1 MRKLYLYMKAEYLD
15 SVLEK
20 DEIKVILPKD
30 CNDPFELTPKGE
42 TPAAEFYRQ
51 DVGMICFSEDYR
63 STLMWAHYAD
73 RGRGVCLEFEFPES
87 QQHLQVAYEEEGE
100 GVPDEKNRTSDV
112 CVINVPHPEQYTALL
127 FADGEVCYLPLL
139 MKVKYSPYRAHPA
152 KQIVTYTYNSESQ
165 VEDARY
171 SRLFATKGQEW
182 AYEKEWR
189 LFVSLDGC
197 TIYRDGHYFVKGLI
211 PFLSCIY
218 LGVNCPLPRRKI
230 EQKLRSVSIRPRTHC
245 KRMQQHESLF
255 AFGGE
260 AKPDAKDRWTIPLNF
275 TQAEWNTIIETIR
288 KRSGDQLSHEDYV
301 QLLRHDILNTLYPTQ
316 N

>member
-15 SVLEK
+15 SVLEN

-30 CNDPFELTPKGE
+30 CNDPFELTPKGKQS
-42 TPAAEFYRQ
+42 AAEFYRQ

-87 QQHLQVAYEEEGE
+87 QQYLQVAYEEDGE
-100 GVPDEKNRTSDV
+100 EVTDEKNEPTDV
-112 CVINVPHPEQYTALL
+112 CVIDVPFAEQYTALT
-127 FADGEVCYLPLL
+127 FADGNVCYLPLL
-139 MKVKYSPYRAHPA
+139 MKVKYCPYRAHPA
-152 KQIVTYTYNSESQ
+152 KQIVTYTYNSEAQ

-171 SRLFATKGQEW
+171 SRLFTTKGQEW

-197 TIYRDGHYFVKGLI
+197 TVYRDGLYFVKGLV
-211 PFLSCIY
+211 PYLSGIY
-218 LGVNCPLPRRKI
+218 LGVHFAEPLNKIKQQLRRVSS
-230 EQKLRSVSIRPRTHC
+230 RPSIRC
-245 KRMQQHESLF
+245 ARMQPHDALF
-255 AFGGE
+255 AFGG
-260 AKPDAKDRWTIPLNF
+260 DAAPSAETRWSIPLSF
-275 TQAEWNTIIETIR
+275 SQAEWNTIIETIS
-288 KRSGDQLSHEDYV
+288 KNSGNKLSHKVYV
-301 QLLRHDILNTLYPTQ
+301 QQLKNDILNTLYPDK

>member
-63 STLMWAHYAD
+63 SILMWAHYAD

-100 GVPDEKNRTSDV
+100 GVTDEKNEPADV
-112 CVINVPHPEQYTALL
+112 CVIDVPHAEQYTALA
-127 FADGEVCYLPLL
+127 FTEGHVRYLPLL

-152 KQIVTYTYNSESQ
+152 KHTVTYTYNSEAQ

-171 SRLFATKGQEW
+171 SRLFTTKGQEW

-197 TIYRDGHYFVKGLI
+197 TVHHDGRYYVKGLA
-211 PFLSCIY
+211 PYLSGIY

-230 EQKLRSVSIRPRTHC
+230 EQQLRSVSIRPCTHC
-245 KRMQQHESLF
+245 KRMQPHESLF
-255 AFGGE
+255 AFGG
-260 AKPDAKDRWTIPLNF
+260 DAAPSPEERWTIPLNF
-275 TQAEWNTIIETIR
+275 SQAEWNTIIETIS
-288 KRSGDQLSHEDYV
+288 KHSGNKLSHKVYV
-301 QLLRHDILNTLYPTQ
+301 QQLKNDILKTLYPDQ